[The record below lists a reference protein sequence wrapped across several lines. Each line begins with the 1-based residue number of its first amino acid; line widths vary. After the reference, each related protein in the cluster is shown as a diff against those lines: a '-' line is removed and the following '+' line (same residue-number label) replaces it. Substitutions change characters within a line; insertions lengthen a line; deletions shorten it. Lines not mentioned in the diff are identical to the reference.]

1 MRYSRYSIEVD
12 QSNKIEQ
19 SGPTVIA
26 FSDGI
31 FHAIILSSA
40 VKRAGFKVLKEKGKP
55 RSKAQVIL
63 FAAGVYLLLRN
74 YLEQIER
81 VKIDTEY
88 PGKELDIRAFL
99 LRRIWRDEPLFK
111 SERITFGRVGKK
123 SPSDAKAREVRKKKD
138 LDYQKITAREL
149 LEIL

>member
-1 MRYSRYSIEVD
+1 MRYSIEVD

-31 FHAIILSSA
+31 SHAIVLSSA
-40 VKRAGFKVLKEKGKP
+40 VKRAGFKALKEKGKP
-55 RSKAQVIL
+55 KSKAQIIL
-63 FAAGVYLLLRN
+63 FAAGVYLLLRD

-88 PGKELDIRAFL
+88 PGKDLDIRAFL
-99 LRRIWRDEPLFK
+99 LRCIWREVPLFK
-111 SERITFGRVGKK
+111 SERITFGRVGKG
-123 SPSDAKAREVRKKKD
+123 SPSDIKAREVRGKEGLESK
-138 LDYQKITAREL
+138 KITAEEL
-149 LEIL
+149 LEVL